1 MSVDDLLFTIII
13 SGVVLSI
20 AYMKAQY
27 MMRRSY
33 RISER
38 GSELRLRELYA
49 TRPNPQGSLKGPARR
64 EGLSSTAA
72 DERHFCRHEG
82 QKLYV

>member
-1 MSVDDLLFTIII
+1 MSIDDLLFTIII
-13 SGVVLSI
+13 GGVVLSI
-20 AYMKAQY
+20 AYLRAQY

-38 GSELRLRELYA
+38 GTELRLRELYA
-49 TRPNPQGSLKGPARR
+49 TRPNAQSSLKGPA
-64 EGLSSTAA
+64 SSVSSPAA
-72 DERHFCRHEG
+72 DERHFRCHEG

>member
-1 MSVDDLLFTIII
+1 MSVDDLLFTIIL
-13 SGVVLSI
+13 GGAVLSI
-20 AYMKAQY
+20 AYLRAQY

-33 RISER
+33 RIAER

-49 TRPNPQGSLKGPARR
+49 TRPKAQSSLKGPVRPVA
-64 EGLSSTAA
+64 SPAA
-72 DERHFCRHEG
+72 DEGHFRCHEG

>member
-20 AYMKAQY
+20 AYLKAQY

-33 RISER
+33 RIAER
-38 GSELRLRELYA
+38 GRELRLRELYA
-49 TRPNPQGSLKGPARR
+49 TRPNARGSLKGAARPVP
-64 EGLSSTAA
+64 SAAA
-72 DERHFCRHEG
+72 DERHFRCHQG
-82 QKLYV
+82 QRLHI

>member
-13 SGVVLSI
+13 GGVVLSI
-20 AYMKAQY
+20 AYLRAQY

-33 RISER
+33 RIAER

-49 TRPNPQGSLKGPARR
+49 ARPNAQGALKGPAR
-64 EGLSSTAA
+64 SVASAAA
-72 DERHFCRHEG
+72 DEGHFRCHEG

>member
-1 MSVDDLLFTIII
+1 MSVDDLLFIII
-13 SGVVLSI
+13 IGGVVLSI
-20 AYMKAQY
+20 AYLRAQY

-33 RISER
+33 RIAER

-49 TRPNPQGSLKGPARR
+49 TRPNAQGSLKSPARPVP
-64 EGLSSTAA
+64 SPAA
-72 DERHFCRHEG
+72 DERHFRCHEG